1 MGLMVS
7 PSKIGRDALH
17 DFLRLNPDLRVL
29 MDCGEWHILTTNAD
43 DHGGLVYALGI
54 YDTHHRLSARAMRD
68 RAEALR
74 DYLRNATGH
83 HAMVE
88 VYFEERGT

>member
-7 PSKIGRDALH
+7 PSKIGRDAIH

-54 YDTHHRLSARAMRD
+54 YTTKHRLTASAMRARAG
-68 RAEALR
+68 ALR

-88 VYFEERGT
+88 VFFEETGA